1 MEKYE
6 KNITEGVTFAALKT
20 DKSKYDM
27 ITVNFLFPRNE
38 ETTAFSALLSAVI
51 DRGTVN
57 YPDMRSL
64 EIAQEELY
72 AASAEVY
79 TRAMGEC
86 MCLTFSA
93 SYMNKAY
100 TIEKEDITSP
110 MLALLGELMFNP
122 LTVDGGFLPQYV
134 ESEKKNQIDIIRSR
148 KDNKST
154 YAVRRC
160 VELMC
165 ENEAYAIPADGNEET
180 VSRINGENLYEFH
193 KRIISQCPVHIVF
206 SGNADGE
213 DIYNKLCENIS
224 FTPRAS
230 SLPQNVIIQKADEI
244 KYFTEE
250 MNISQSKLSI
260 GCRTGIEEG
269 RDQWLAF
276 SVFKEIFA
284 ISPTSKLFMNV
295 REKLSLCY
303 YCSMVSQYIKGMF
316 VISAGINACDKDK
329 AYNAIMN
336 ELTAMKNGDFTD
348 EEFDTAIRNIKSSF
362 RGVTDSIRSINNFYF
377 ARYIEGKD
385 ISPLKA
391 AEMLDTVTR
400 EDVIRCA
407 NNITAD
413 TVYFLKGGNGED
425 DN

>member
-1 MEKYE
+1 MTAIYGCFVNESKEIVTEYRQSTGMMSE
-6 KNITEGVTFAALKT
+6 NEAERYFGLMKRALSGTLGKNLVDITFRTAQVASSPEHKFLMDLRSCALKDDELRT
-20 DKSKYDM
+20 QLYRKIIENVHMEESFLILLGCDSYDVPFKSKDGD
-27 ITVNFLFPRNE
+27 
-38 ETTAFSALLSAVI
+38 SQ
-51 DRGTVN
+51 
-57 YPDMRSL
+57 PD
-64 EIAQEELY
+64 
-72 AASAEVY
+72 ASAEVY
-79 TRAMGEC
+79 TRTMGEC

-100 TIEKEDITSP
+100 TMEKEDLTSP

-180 VSRINGENLYEFH
+180 VSRINGKNLYEFH

-224 FTPRAS
+224 FTPRVS
-230 SLPQNVIIQKADEI
+230 SIPQNVIIQKADKI
-244 KYFTEE
+244 KLFTEE

-362 RGVTDSIRSINNFYF
+362 RGVTDSIRSINNF
-377 ARYIEGKD
+377 
-385 ISPLKA
+385 
-391 AEMLDTVTR
+391 
-400 EDVIRCA
+400 
-407 NNITAD
+407 
-413 TVYFLKGGNGED
+413 
-425 DN
+425 